1 MKRKLRMG
9 MVGGGRGAFIGSVH
23 RMAARLDGTIEL
35 ACGAFSSNPER
46 SRASGA
52 DLLLPE
58 NRVYGDYREMIE
70 REAVLPADEKMD
82 FVAIVT
88 PNDCHHGPAKLA
100 LEAGFPVM
108 CDKPLCLNMDEAK
121 ELEAAVEKTGLL
133 FGLTH
138 NYTGYPMVKEARQR
152 VRAGELGKIRRVVAE
167 YPQAWLATRLES
179 TGQKQ
184 ANWRT
189 DPKRAGASCCVG
201 DIGTHAANLTEYV
214 TGLPIEEVA
223 AELSTFVD
231 GRPLDDDASVLLR
244 LADGARGVLWA
255 SQVAI
260 DEENGLNLRVY
271 GEKGSLEWASGRA
284 QHAVVEVARQAS
296 RGRARRCELRSA
308 VSRIARRDP
317 ASRRPPGRL
326 PRRFRESLPELC
338 LGASR
343 RQRAGRDRLPDGER
357 RRARDG
363 VHRGHRVE
371 LEPRCEVD
379 QNPRL
384 TSCDRICDRAYER
397 SALSPDTRR

>member
-1 MKRKLRMG
+1 MKRRLRMG

-23 RMAARLDGTIEL
+23 RMAAALDGTIEL
-35 ACGAFSSNPER
+35 VCGAFSSDPDR

-58 NRVYGDYREMIE
+58 SRVYGDYGEMIE
-70 REAVLPADEKMD
+70 REAALPADEKMD
-82 FVAIVT
+82 FVTIVT
-88 PNDCHHGPAKLA
+88 PNDQHHGPAKLA

-108 CDKPLCLNMDEAK
+108 CDKPLCLNMEQAK
-121 ELEAAVEKTGLL
+121 ELEATVEKTGLL

-255 SQVAI
+255 SQIAI

-271 GEKGSLEWASGRA
+271 GEKGSLEWHQEEPNTLLLKWPDKPRELVRA
-284 QHAVVEVARQAS
+284 GANSTRLSPEAVSAS
-296 RGRARRCELRSA
+296 RLPAGHPEGYLEGFANLYRSFA
-308 VSRIARRDP
+308 AALLEGSAP
-317 ASRRPPGRL
+317 AATDCPTV
-326 PRRFRESLPELC
+326 
-338 LGASR
+338 
-343 RQRAGRDRLPDGER
+343 
-357 RRARDG
+357 RDG
-363 VHRGHRVE
+363 VRGMAFIEATVASSN
-371 LEPRCEVD
+371 D
-379 QNPRL
+379 NAKW
-384 TSCDRICDRAYER
+384 TRIRA
-397 SALSPDTRR
+397 